1 MTECSETLFP
11 FEAHFSRQ
19 VVAKK
24 EQQST
29 QQPARVFT
37 EFFYPT
43 LPSRPGRRLKR
54 GDYVQKATGTGVRA
68 INTKKRQVKKASDKK
83 VAATQSASLCEPTP
97 REKRRLTPFGSAP
110 IFPLSNDVII
120 SK

>member
-1 MTECSETLFP
+1 MIVPTASVVSVRRKEAFSMTECSETLFP

-24 EQQST
+24 EQQRT
-29 QQPARVFT
+29 GQPARVFT
-37 EFFYPT
+37 EFFYQT

-83 VAATQSASLCEPTP
+83 SGRNTVRIALRTYPS
-97 REKRRLTPFGSAP
+97 
-110 IFPLSNDVII
+110 
-120 SK
+120 

>member
-24 EQQST
+24 EQQRT
-29 QQPARVFT
+29 GQPARVFT
-37 EFFYPT
+37 EFFYQT

-83 VAATQSASLCEPTP
+83 KKWPQHSPHRSANL
-97 REKRRLTPFGSAP
+97 
-110 IFPLSNDVII
+110 PLVR
-120 SK
+120 KGG